1 MVPALVAIDA
11 YALESSGELPHLSL
25 VTALWESMNVVELIL
40 AAGKEQQSW
49 PCPSSAAALRRGG
62 PVAGLDSTA
71 EFPLVVGAQ
80 ESQ

>member
-1 MVPALVAIDA
+1 MAIDA

-49 PCPSSAAALRRGG
+49 PCPSSAAALRRGS